1 MDLLRRFL
9 PPRRR
14 PWTGLLVGLHL
25 IAWASSQAQAPGWS
39 AQEYQVKAAF
49 LYNFAKFVDWPPAG
63 PGAKDPLVIVVFG
76 QDPFGPALENTVWGK
91 SINNRPVAVR
101 RASRVEQVMPC
112 HVLFISREERRR
124 TPEVLEAVESAGVL
138 TVSEADGFLDQ
149 GGAVQLLTD
158 GNRVRFE
165 INLGA
170 ARRSGL
176 NVSSKLL
183 SLARA
188 VKN

>member
-1 MDLLRRFL
+1 
-9 PPRRR
+9 
-14 PWTGLLVGLHL
+14 
-25 IAWASSQAQAPGWS
+25 
-39 AQEYQVKAAF
+39 
-49 LYNFAKFVDWPPAG
+49 
-63 PGAKDPLVIVVFG
+63 
-76 QDPFGPALENTVWGK
+76 
-91 SINNRPVAVR
+91 VR
-101 RASRVEQVMPC
+101 RANRVEQVMPC